1 MNGSYHGRTLSGV
14 DQGASTS
21 SSAASAA
28 AIAARLTAAKFV
40 LAISEHGA
48 AGTTPAASRKMVLS
62 NKLAISDMSNMTLA
76 GLRERLLI
84 YARIKHIFCTATGVE
99 VTDESL
105 TVADYLQL
113 ESRSVERKAGLPAVS
128 VYYKTHYPEGKE
140 VRPPFPAVLDLDRDL
155 VLHEYGL
162 VRLAV
167 PLTLPITEVKRAH
180 C

>member
-48 AGTTPAASRKMVLS
+48 AAGTTPAASRKLVLS
-62 NKLAISDMSNMTLA
+62 NKLAISDMSDMTLA

-84 YARIKHIFCTATGVE
+84 YARIPLYPSKHIFCTATGVE

-113 ESRSVERKAGLPAVS
+113 EVS
-128 VYYKTHYPEGKE
+128 YS
-140 VRPPFPAVLDLDRDL
+140 L
-155 VLHEYGL
+155 
-162 VRLAV
+162 
-167 PLTLPITEVKRAH
+167 
-180 C
+180 

>member
-21 SSAASAA
+21 SSASAA

-40 LAISEHGA
+40 LAISEHGGA
-48 AGTTPAASRKMVLS
+48 AEGTTPAASRKLVLS
-62 NKLAISDMSNMTLA
+62 NKLAISDMSDMTLA

-84 YARIKHIFCTATGVE
+84 YARIPLYPTKHIFCTATGVE

-140 VRPPFPAVLDLDRDL
+140 GKQAGVRFAEL
-155 VLHEYGL
+155 
-162 VRLAV
+162 
-167 PLTLPITEVKRAH
+167 
-180 C
+180 